1 MNPKVV
7 TGQWRKHPHDPDAPR
22 NWRFVAGKVPN
33 LTGQW
38 RVQYHTGATGL
49 LDELYLEGM
58 TLVTYSN
65 PWEQKEEEKP
75 TASEAVAGL
84 GIPMLQVIH
93 DEVQEAK
100 DEIEVGSAWRWKF
113 SQTMREVLMVTDDS
127 VFYRQ
132 TYTDPSKRPGEPE
145 GRFSREQW
153 LDLHVPTAPPG
164 ERWSV
169 DHGEH
174 QYVDW
179 FGDILHIST
188 VDDGSGY
195 AIATSRAGGDERVY
209 VDIPLDELIEKL
221 NEIRNSGT

>member
-1 MNPKVV
+1 MNPKSDS
-7 TGQWRKHPHDPDAPR
+7 PA
-22 NWRFVAGKVPN
+22 
-33 LTGQW
+33 
-38 RVQYHTGATGL
+38 
-49 LDELYLEGM
+49 
-58 TLVTYSN
+58 
-65 PWEQKEEEKP
+65 
-75 TASEAVAGL
+75 
-84 GIPMLQVIH
+84 
-93 DEVQEAK
+93 
-100 DEIEVGSAWRWKF
+100 EIEVGSAWRWKS

-132 TYTDPSKRPGEPE
+132 TYTDPSKVCGEPE

-153 LDLHVPTAPPG
+153 LDLHVPTVPPG

-169 DHGEH
+169 DHREH

-188 VDDGSGY
+188 VAYRGASV
-195 AIATSRAGGDERVY
+195 AIATSRAGGDEPIY